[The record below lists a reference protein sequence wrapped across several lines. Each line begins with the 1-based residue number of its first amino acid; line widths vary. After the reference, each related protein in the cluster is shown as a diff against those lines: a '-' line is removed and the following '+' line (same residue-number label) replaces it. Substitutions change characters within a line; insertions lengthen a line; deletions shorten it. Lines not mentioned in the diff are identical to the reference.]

1 MISEVPRVFAYDRDP
16 KDEPYINLAIA
27 AGANYIVSWDNDILD
42 LAESSNLDGEVNGFG
57 SMLLSWDS
65 TQWHFLRRFA
75 AGFPDGRPPFRRS
88 LHRLQ
93 PNLHGPGL

>member
-65 TQWHFLRRFA
+65 QLS
-75 AGFPDGRPPFRRS
+75 GIS
-88 LHRLQ
+88 
-93 PNLHGPGL
+93 